1 MFNLSGKVALITGGV
16 SGIGLATSNLFAKA
30 GATVIFSDID
40 QGKGAALEA
49 EHSSFGYHSEFI
61 CQDVTNEAQWDEVV
75 DSIVAKHGKLDVI
88 VNNAGIA
95 LIGSV
100 EDISLKDWQ
109 KTIDVNLNSVFM
121 GTKAGIRVM
130 KKNGGSI
137 INVSSIEGMV
147 GEPLIPSYN
156 ASKGGVRIF
165 TKSAALHCADFGYP
179 VRINSIHPG
188 FVGTPMVA
196 GAMATMEPSA
206 AQAFGASVM
215 GRIPVKRFA
224 EPDEIAYPIL
234 FLASDASTYMT
245 GSELVVDGG
254 MTAR

>member
-1 MFNLSGKVALITGGV
+1 MFNLSGKVTLITGGV

-40 QGKGAALEA
+40 EDKGAALEKG
-49 EHSSFGYHSEFI
+49 HLSLGYRSEFLR
-61 CQDVTNEAQWDEVV
+61 QDVTNEKQWDEVV
-75 DSIVAKHGKLDVI
+75 DHIVSKYGKLDVI

-100 EDISLKDWQ
+100 EDISLRDWQ

-165 TKSAALHCADFGYP
+165 TKSAALHCADLNYHI
-179 VRINSIHPG
+179 RINSIHPG
-188 FVGTPMVA
+188 FVSTPLVS
-196 GAMATMEPSA
+196 GAMATMESSA
-206 AQAFGASVM
+206 AEAFGASVM
-215 GRIPVKRFA
+215 SRIPVKRFA
-224 EPDEIAYPIL
+224 TPDEIAYPIL
-234 FLASDASTYMT
+234 FLASDASSYMT